1 MLAGFLLILT
11 LIGGTMNTVKETV
24 YETIKIDQYKNM
36 IYDYILEKTN
46 D

>member
-11 LIGGTMNTVKETV
+11 LLGGTMNTVKETV
-24 YETIKIDQYKNM
+24 YNTIKIDQYKNM
-36 IYDYILEKTN
+36 IYDYVYDE